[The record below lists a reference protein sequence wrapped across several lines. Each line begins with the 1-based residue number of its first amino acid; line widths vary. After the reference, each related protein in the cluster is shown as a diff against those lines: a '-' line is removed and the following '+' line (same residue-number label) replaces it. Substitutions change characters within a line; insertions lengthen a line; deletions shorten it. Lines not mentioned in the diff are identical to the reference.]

1 MLKPGEN
8 NQFAGKLRKE
18 CNQLN
23 RGLPRGMD
31 RDTRLDST
39 CWTIHK
45 LLLPFLLVDL
55 LLELTTGVVV
65 GSGESVYV
73 SEVL

>member
-1 MLKPGEN
+1 MV
-8 NQFAGKLRKE
+8 
-18 CNQLN
+18 
-23 RGLPRGMD
+23 

-39 CWTIHK
+39 CWTIDK
-45 LLLPFLLVDL
+45 LLLPFLSVDL